1 MKQPEWR
8 TGFGAVFQIVGSPK
22 LAVVNSQKDYDKL
35 LKKYALGDYMEDIC
49 GPAGKYMLNWH
60 ELAKHY
66 DGFRLTFKGSR
77 DFIPGVHEWDVE
89 STVWFNMSKLKFLG
103 TTKV

>member
-1 MKQPEWR
+1 M
-8 TGFGAVFQIVGSPK
+8 GAVFAINGSPK
-22 LAVVNSQKDYDKL
+22 LAVVNNNKDYAKL
-35 LKKYALGDYMEDIC
+35 LKNHNASHYEEMGC
-49 GPAGKYMLNWH
+49 GGGKYYLNWH
-60 ELAKHY
+60 ALSKHY